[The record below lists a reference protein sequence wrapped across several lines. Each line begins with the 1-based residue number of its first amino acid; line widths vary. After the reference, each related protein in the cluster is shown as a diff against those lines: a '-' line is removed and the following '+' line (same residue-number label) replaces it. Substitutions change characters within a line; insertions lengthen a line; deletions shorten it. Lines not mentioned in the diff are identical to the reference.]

1 MSGPATSIE
10 PQSALER
17 LLADRDALEPANR
30 LQLAR
35 AIEGALRS
43 GRPADEVSVALLR
56 LLADDPKWEVRKAVA
71 DALVF
76 LDDGDFQ
83 QLVVRLSV
91 DSNSFVKNSALR
103 GIDRRRKVQR
113 QASRQQRAVQLM
125 ADQLDQVRRQH
136 GEQVA
141 QKAMDLGE
149 RRYNLLAGAIAHDM
163 RSILTHLKSNAMG
176 LATAVTNGADAA
188 GLKGKCRAV
197 TQSVEFLERC
207 VADIEGYSQ
216 ALPVDRHPED
226 LLEVLQVA
234 RDMAVK
240 NLTELGHDVSP
251 VVLTVDA
258 PDGVRIRMA
267 RHLIVLALANLI
279 KNGIESFMT
288 SDGDMAIGAV
298 EVRAQA
304 DTDEVRISV
313 RDSGMGMSEDDLREL
328 RAMVPVR
335 RNKAKY
341 KSTGFGLPIANR
353 YVAAH
358 GGVLSIQSTEDAG
371 TCVTVTL
378 PRGADVA
385 DEA

>member
-1 MSGPATSIE
+1 MNGIITTID
-10 PQSALER
+10 PQAALQR
-17 LLADRDALEPANR
+17 LLADRSAVEPAVR
-30 LQLAR
+30 LQMAR
-35 AIEGALRS
+35 SVEESLRS
-43 GRPADEVSVALLR
+43 GQPADEASVALLR
-56 LLADDPKWEVRKAVA
+56 LLADDPKWEIRKTVA

-83 QLVVRLSV
+83 QMVVRLSA

-113 QASRQQRAVQLM
+113 QASRQQRAVEQV

-141 QKAMDLGE
+141 QKAMELGE
-149 RRYNLLAGAIAHDM
+149 RRYNALAGAMAHDL
-163 RSILTHLKSNAMG
+163 RSILTHLKSNALG
-176 LATAVTNGADAA
+176 LATAVANGADAA
-188 GLKGKCRAV
+188 GLKGRCKAV
-197 TQSVEFLERC
+197 AESVEFLERC
-207 VADIEGYSQ
+207 VADIESYSQ

-226 LLEVLQVA
+226 LQEVLQVA

-240 NLTELGHDVSP
+240 GLTELGHDISP
-251 VVLTVDA
+251 VTLTVDA
-258 PDGVRIRMA
+258 PEGVRIRIA

-288 SDGDMAIGAV
+288 GNGDTAAGTVA
-298 EVRAQA
+298 VRAEVDA
-304 DTDEVRISV
+304 DEVRISI
-313 RDSGMGMSEDDLREL
+313 RDSGMGMSEDDIREL

-335 RNKAKY
+335 RNKAKR

-358 GGVLSIQSTEDAG
+358 GGAMSIESKEDEG
-371 TCVTVTL
+371 TCVIVTL